1 MFFFFVC
8 LLIFFLVV
16 IDSDK
21 CENLQDDVHCFWN
34 TPAKNQRYRQGCRCG
49 KVWLIFDCYYLVF
62 LYSTRIVFCQA
73 DEKLLSF
80 EVFRALIKSVQYYRV
95 SSVKGSYWS
104 ESMNTGSTK
113 SAPRRSR
120 WIRNM
125 SFVTTHNYGW
135 YSATQDSHMIINA
148 INDNAMTT
156 SSPERVFAHFFTNND
171 IPWGGRNSL
180 ALKQRQLQARWCV
193 FELMNE
199 RLNRWLDGQLRT
211 HKKYVSVATIVIDSC
226 RCFRFAYGTVFSS
239 NSRGGEWS
247 SSSLML

>member
-1 MFFFFVC
+1 MFFGLLLFWDQIVVTINAKQLRRLFRTVVIGGVVGRCFFFVC

-171 IPWGGRNSL
+171 IPWGGKL
-180 ALKQRQLQARWCV
+180 ASSETASVAGTMMRVWI
-193 FELMNE
+193 NE
-199 RLNRWLDGQLRT
+199 R
-211 HKKYVSVATIVIDSC
+211 TIKQMVGWTAENAQKNTSP
-226 RCFRFAYGTVFSS
+226 
-239 NSRGGEWS
+239 
-247 SSSLML
+247 